1 MPDRWRTRARLGAQA
16 AGLLLVAAVL
26 GGCTAAA
33 PTHTASPTSEP
44 RAASEI
50 STEHSNIALT
60 CSVMSTVQTSVA
72 NAVVWRGRGQLD
84 DSGLAGVIIT
94 IPAALSGLL
103 RNPNAGLQSEVRVA
117 GQAVKSSPPSIAGA
131 VFDPNGADFEAALAS
146 IASACAAN
154 NTKII
159 VYGVQGDG

>member
-1 MPDRWRTRARLGAQA
+1 
-16 AGLLLVAAVL
+16 
-26 GGCTAAA
+26 
-33 PTHTASPTSEP
+33 
-44 RAASEI
+44 
-50 STEHSNIALT
+50 
-60 CSVMSTVQTSVA
+60 MSTVQTSVA

-84 DSGLAGVIIT
+84 DSGLAGVINI